1 MHTVRH
7 LHGRAHFALRSAFEI
22 FTQPMHGAIAARSV
36 LGRSLTRR
44 ARNYHRIRSSFRH
57 IGDAGFACFTSVNRS
72 CVTLAQPGRSAI
84 EGDLSSFEF
93 DSPKEPRAGTCI
105 ACSTTMSKPFKHIL
119 VAIDLSPCSAAAL
132 RLASQ
137 LAEQN
142 DARLDI
148 VHACDDGRV
157 EIPRV
162 EVEQFVSL
170 VLSPAHVALLHVFPG
185 VPREVILNTAD
196 ELSCD
201 AIVLGT
207 HGRTGRAR
215 MLAGSVAE
223 SVVRSATCPVVT
235 VRAPD

>member
-1 MHTVRH
+1 MF
-7 LHGRAHFALRSAFEI
+7 G
-22 FTQPMHGAIAARSV
+22 
-36 LGRSLTRR
+36 
-44 ARNYHRIRSSFRH
+44 
-57 IGDAGFACFTSVNRS
+57 
-72 CVTLAQPGRSAI
+72 
-84 EGDLSSFEF
+84 
-93 DSPKEPRAGTCI
+93 AGTCI
-105 ACSTTMSKPFKHIL
+105 AWWTTMSKLFKHIL

-148 VHACDDGRV
+148 VHACDDERV

-162 EVEQFVSL
+162 DVEQFVSL
-170 VLSPAHVALLHVFPG
+170 VLGPTHATRLHVFHG
-185 VPREVILNTAD
+185 VPREVILNTA
-196 ELSCD
+196 EVLSCD

-223 SVVRSATCPVVT
+223 SVVRSAPCPVVT
-235 VRAPD
+235 VRAPE